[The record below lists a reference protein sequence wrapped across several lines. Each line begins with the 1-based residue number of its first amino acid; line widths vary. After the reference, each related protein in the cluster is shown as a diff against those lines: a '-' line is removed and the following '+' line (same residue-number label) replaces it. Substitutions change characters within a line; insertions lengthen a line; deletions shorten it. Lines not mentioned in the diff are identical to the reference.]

1 MDTQGVNFISCQ
13 LKINKT
19 KEKKK
24 RKVNRKNIIR
34 YKKKTF
40 LDYKVEPCFLYITLS
55 SSNEQKHIKCF
66 YSFI

>member
-24 RKVNRKNIIR
+24 KSEQEEYNKIQEKNISR
-34 YKKKTF
+34 
-40 LDYKVEPCFLYITLS
+40 L
-55 SSNEQKHIKCF
+55 
-66 YSFI
+66 